1 MNNVLLNSHLKS
13 TGVRL
18 GWSIVVVWF
27 SANVLSQLIY
37 MRFHGMPYDASAL
50 LSSLGGW
57 YWVLLIFELAIW
69 ILFGTLVAGRLKTKI
84 AVRQQQLDNIS
95 TMTKLTPLKRP
106 TISDRN

>member
-1 MNNVLLNSHLKS
+1 MKSNLKS

-27 SANVLSQLIY
+27 SANVLSQMIY

-57 YWVLLIFELAIW
+57 YWALLFIELAIW
-69 ILFGTLVAGRLKTKI
+69 VLFGALVAGRIKTRI
-84 AVRQQQLDNIS
+84 AVRQQRLDNMS
-95 TMTKLTPLKRP
+95 TPTQLAPIKRP
-106 TISDRN
+106 TIGDHS

>member
-1 MNNVLLNSHLKS
+1 MNNVILKSHLKS

-27 SANVLSQLIY
+27 SANVLSQMIY

-57 YWVLLIFELAIW
+57 YWALLVVELGIW
-69 ILFGTLVAGRLKTKI
+69 ILFGALVTGRIKTRI
-84 AVRQQQLDNIS
+84 AVRQQRLDNIS
-95 TMTKLTPLKRP
+95 TMTKLAPIKRP
-106 TISDRN
+106 TIGDNH